1 MTQEQ
6 PDSLLKK
13 RQKGAMPSEAG
24 HLQVA
29 ACLFY
34 SEAGTREEV
43 RHLVRKASRAFS
55 MRVA

>member
-13 RQKGAMPSEAG
+13 QKGVMPGEAR
-24 HLQVA
+24 HLQFA
-29 ACLFY
+29 ACRFY
-34 SEAGTREEV
+34 SEAGTREEA